1 MPTPLLSKDEV
12 IGRLMRV
19 FRTFGYSGA
28 TLARISDA
36 TGLGK
41 ASLYHHFPGGKEDMA
56 RATLDRVESTVRTF
70 VVDEL
75 RKPGAPAARLAR
87 MLANLDD
94 LYCGGRERC
103 ILGNLT
109 MSEAR
114 EQFQAQLKHVFRL
127 WIDALAE
134 LAREAGVAERD
145 AAERAEQAVLEIQG
159 ALILSAALQTRQPF
173 RRIVE
178 SLPNKLLAAKASA

>member
-1 MPTPLLSKDEV
+1 MPAPLMSKDEV

-19 FRTFGYSGA
+19 FRAFGYSGA
-28 TLARISDA
+28 TLRRMSEA

-41 ASLYHHFPGGKEDMA
+41 ASLYHYFPGGKEDMA
-56 RATLDRVESTVRTF
+56 RATLERVETTVRTF

-75 RKPGAPAARLAR
+75 RKPGVPADRLAR
-87 MLANLDD
+87 MLANLDG

-103 ILGNLT
+103 ILGNLA

-114 EQFQAQLKHVFRL
+114 EQFQGQLKHVFRL

-134 LAREAGVAERD
+134 VAREAGVPVHE

-159 ALILSAALQTRQPF
+159 ALILSAALETRQPF
-173 RRIVE
+173 RRIID
-178 SLPNKLLAAKASA
+178 SLPNKLLAPKASA